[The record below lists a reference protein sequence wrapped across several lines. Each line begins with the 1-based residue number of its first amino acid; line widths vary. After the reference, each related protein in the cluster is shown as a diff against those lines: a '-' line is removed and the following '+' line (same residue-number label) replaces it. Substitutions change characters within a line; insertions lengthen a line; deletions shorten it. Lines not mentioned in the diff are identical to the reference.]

1 MTEQPADSETT
12 QWIRFEFAR
21 HVHAYLQ
28 DQIRFSDTKA
38 GLTAAV
44 AGVLFGAFREVT
56 RGALQAFPPHS
67 IAGGFAFAAA
77 ALFAVLSLLA
87 VLNAYRVIRPRMPAA
102 YERVAPHHRLLEGA
116 TGLFDRETA
125 PHHRAALVNW
135 AELAE
140 RSTRPDGP
148 AAYARDVRA
157 AGPAELTAQVL
168 EHSVVLALIAGQKY
182 QHVRLALNSLFLAA
196 LALVA
201 LMTLLGMS

>member
-1 MTEQPADSETT
+1 MTEQQSDSETT

-38 GLTAAV
+38 GVTAAV

-56 RGALQAFPPHS
+56 RGALEAFPPAS
-67 IAGGFAFAAA
+67 LVGGLAFVAA
-77 ALFAVLSLLA
+77 ALFAILSLSA
-87 VLNAYRVIRPRMPAA
+87 VLNAYRVIRPRMPTA
-102 YERVAPHHRLLEGA
+102 YDRVAPHHRLLEGF
-116 TGLFDRETA
+116 TELFDRETA
-125 PHHRAALVNW
+125 PTHRAGLVNW
-135 AELAE
+135 AEVADHAM
-140 RSTRPDGP
+140 SPDGP
-148 AAYARDVRA
+148 AAYARSVRA
-157 AGPAELTAQVL
+157 AGPAELTAQLL
-168 EHSVVLALIAGQKY
+168 EHAVMLALIAGQKY